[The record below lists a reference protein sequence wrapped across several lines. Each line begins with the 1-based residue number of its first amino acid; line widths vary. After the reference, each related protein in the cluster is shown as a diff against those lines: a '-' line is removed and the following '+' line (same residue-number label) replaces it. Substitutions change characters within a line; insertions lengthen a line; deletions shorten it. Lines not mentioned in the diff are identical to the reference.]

1 VFKKKNVNSLP
12 EHRPCDCTIDLEEGA
27 QPPFAPIYNLSHDK
41 RATLYE
47 YINENLEKG
56 FI

>member
-1 VFKKKNVNSLP
+1 VIEKNNVKTYWIIIHMIAPLILK
-12 EHRPCDCTIDLEEGA
+12 RA
-27 QPPFAPIYNLSHDK
+27 QPPFSLIYNLSQDECV
-41 RATLYE
+41 TLHE